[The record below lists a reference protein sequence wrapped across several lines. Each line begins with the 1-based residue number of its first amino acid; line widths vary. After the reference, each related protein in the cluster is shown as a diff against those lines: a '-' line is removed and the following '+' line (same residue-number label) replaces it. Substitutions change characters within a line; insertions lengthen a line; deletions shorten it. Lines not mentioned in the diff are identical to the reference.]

1 MKPRVPARNALRL
14 LLAIGLAAFPG
25 ASVLLEH
32 ASGEP
37 VKTTVLELRQYKL
50 HPGQRDV
57 LIALFEREFIESQE
71 ALGMRLVGHFRDR
84 NDPTRFT
91 WIREFPNMPER
102 ERALNA
108 FYSGPDWARHRE
120 AANDTLE
127 DNDNVLL
134 LRPAN
139 SDLAFPSVSA
149 SRGAPGAKPS
159 PAGIIVAT
167 IYYLWKDPQEGF
179 SDFFVTEMMP
189 EIAAAGMPMIA
200 AYIPERTPNNFPRL
214 PVRQSE
220 NVFVWFT
227 RLATTDNLNNERSA
241 LADLPPWTAAVAARL
256 ADFQERSA
264 QRLVLE
270 PTPRSAL
277 R

>member
-1 MKPRVPARNALRL
+1 MM
-14 LLAIGLAAFPG
+14 
-25 ASVLLEH
+25 
-32 ASGEP
+32 
-37 VKTTVLELRQYKL
+37 VLELRQYKL
-50 HPGQRDV
+50 HPGQRDF

-71 ALGMRLVGHFRDR
+71 ALGMRLVGQFCDR

-91 WIREFPNMPER
+91 WIREFPNMSGR
-102 ERALNA
+102 EGALHA
-108 FYSGPDWARHRE
+108 FYFGPVWARHRE
-120 AANDTLE
+120 AANATLE

-134 LRPAN
+134 LRPAS
-139 SDLAFPSVSA
+139 SDLAFPTASA
-149 SRGAPGAKPS
+149 SRAAPGAEPS
-159 PAGIIVAT
+159 AAGIIIAT
-167 IYYLWKDPQEGF
+167 IYYLWKDPKEGF

-227 RLATTDNLNNERSA
+227 RLATADALNNERGA
-241 LADLPPWTAAVAARL
+241 PADLPPWTAEVATRL